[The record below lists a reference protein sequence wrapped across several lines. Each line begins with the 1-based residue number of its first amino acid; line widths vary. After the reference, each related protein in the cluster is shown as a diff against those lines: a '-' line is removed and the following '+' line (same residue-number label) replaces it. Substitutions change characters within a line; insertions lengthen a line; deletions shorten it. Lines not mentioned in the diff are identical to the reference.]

1 MSDGSDPVTPPQDTG
16 APDSAETDPAA
27 LSSAEDLD
35 EDRLRVDPLEEGVE
49 PPERWSEATSYGM
62 TPAEQR
68 EGESLEQRVRQERPD
83 VEQPSVPDRPV
94 GDTPPADLDD
104 TVDYLTETTEPVP
117 PYDEP
122 IEPDTET
129 ARRGQSADEP
139 GGSVADSVREPE
151 SEPE

>member
-35 EDRLRVDPLEEGVE
+35 EDRMRVDPLEEGVE
-49 PPERWSEATSYGM
+49 PPERWSEATGYGM

-68 EGESLEQRVRQERPD
+68 HGETLEQKVRQEQPD
-83 VEQPSVPDRPV
+83 TQQPREPDRPI
-94 GDTPPADLDD
+94 GDSGAPELDD

-117 PYDEP
+117 PNDEP
-122 IEPDTET
+122 VVPDTEA
-129 ARRGQSADEP
+129 ARGGQRADEA
-139 GGSVADSVREPE
+139 GGSVADSIRNPE
-151 SEPE
+151 SEQG